1 MAASDPRDE
10 KNLFGYLARE
20 FDPLGDR
27 PLGEV
32 DSLVLSCLSYF
43 RLPEQAAAARTPE
56 GMPLVDLYRADW
68 FEAMTRD
75 LWDPEGL
82 VRLLGAVA
90 ASPRLRDLR
99 VCCYVDDFDESA
111 EKQFSACTL
120 RLPSGGA
127 YLSFRGT
134 DNSVVG
140 WKEDFNMA
148 FETGVPSQFA
158 AISYL
163 ERVAPLFEGPLYL
176 GGHSKG
182 GNLAVCAT
190 ARCSARVAARI
201 ARSFSHD
208 GPGFTEE
215 ALADAG
221 WIDRAHLVSKT
232 VPRSSVIGMLFER
245 QEDYAVVESSTS
257 GLMQHNPFSWVVE
270 GTDFFY
276 AQEIGR
282 GASFVDKTLNEWI
295 ASMTHEER
303 AGFVDTLF
311 SIIGAGGKDTFGE
324 LSENWQTTVPAML
337 RELGKLEP
345 GERAKITRA
354 LALLVRTVM
363 PDFELPQLPEF
374 EMPQFE
380 LPDFAALEQGRM
392 VPLEERMARLS
403 SPEGGFPA

>member
-1 MAASDPRDE
+1 MGANASQDE

-20 FDPLGDR
+20 FETLDER
-27 PLGEV
+27 PLAEV
-32 DSLVLSCLSYF
+32 DSLVLACLSYYRWPGEEVRRRDGVPVRELF
-43 RLPEQAAAARTPE
+43 RAECFDE
-56 GMPLVDLYRADW
+56 
-68 FEAMTRD
+68 MTRG

-82 VRLLGAVA
+82 VRLLTAVA
-90 ASPRLRDLR
+90 ASPRFRDVR
-99 VCCYVDDFDESA
+99 VCCYVDDFDETA

-134 DNSVVG
+134 DNTVVG

-148 FETGVPSQFA
+148 FETGVPSQYA

-163 ERVAPLFEGPLYL
+163 ERVEPLVEGPIYL

-190 ARCSARVAARI
+190 ARCPGRVAARI
-201 ARSFSHD
+201 ARAFSHD

-215 ALADAG
+215 ALSDAG
-221 WIDRAHLVSKT
+221 WLDRAHLVSKT

-270 GTDFFY
+270 STDFSY
-276 AQEIGR
+276 AEGIGR

-311 SIIGAGGKDTFGE
+311 SVIGAGGKDTFGE
-324 LSENWQTTVPAML
+324 LGENWQTTVPAML

-345 GERAKITRA
+345 EERANITRA

-363 PDFELPQLPEF
+363 PDFELPQMPEL
-374 EMPQFE
+374 ELPQFE

-392 VPLEERMARLS
+392 TSLEERMAQLS
-403 SPEGGFPA
+403 NPTPPSEG

>member
-1 MAASDPRDE
+1 MGANASQDE

-20 FDPLGDR
+20 FETLDER
-27 PLGEV
+27 PLAEV
-32 DSLVLSCLSYF
+32 DSLVLACLSYYRWPGEEVRGRDGVPVRELF
-43 RLPEQAAAARTPE
+43 RAECFDE
-56 GMPLVDLYRADW
+56 
-68 FEAMTRD
+68 MTRG

-82 VRLLGAVA
+82 VRLLTAVA
-90 ASPRLRDLR
+90 ASPRFRDVR
-99 VCCYVDDFDESA
+99 VCCYVDDFDETA

-134 DNSVVG
+134 DNTVVG

-148 FETGVPSQFA
+148 FETGVPSQYA

-163 ERVAPLFEGPLYL
+163 ERVEPLVEGPLYL

-190 ARCSARVAARI
+190 ARCPGSVAARI
-201 ARSFSHD
+201 ARAFSHD

-215 ALADAG
+215 ALSDAG
-221 WIDRAHLVSKT
+221 WLDRAHLVSKT

-270 GTDFFY
+270 GTDFSY
-276 AQEIGR
+276 AEGIGR

-311 SIIGAGGKDTFGE
+311 SVIGAGGKDTFGE
-324 LSENWQTTVPAML
+324 LGENWQTTVPAML

-345 GERAKITRA
+345 EERANITRA

-363 PDFELPQLPEF
+363 PDFELPQMPEL
-374 EMPQFE
+374 ELPQFE

-392 VPLEERMARLS
+392 TSLEERMAQLS
-403 SPEGGFPA
+403 SPTPPSQG